1 MLLPL
6 GSVAEHNARTTFIAN
21 LLAAGGVESI
31 NPGPLTAD
39 AIAAA
44 RATSEDPVV
53 AVLCAANPRYDSD
66 GAAAL
71 AAARDAGFS
80 TVLLAGPP
88 KAWTDEQNTPDG
100 YLQIGIDAITT
111 LTEILDTIEAES

>member
-21 LLAAGGVESI
+21 LLAAGGIESI

-44 RATSEDPVV
+44 RATSGDPAV
-53 AVLCAANPRYDSD
+53 AVLCAANPRYESD

-71 AAARDAGFS
+71 AAARDAGFH

-88 KAWTDEQNTPDG
+88 KAWTDQNAPDG
-100 YLQIGIDAITT
+100 FLQIGIDAITT
-111 LTEILDTIEAES
+111 LTELLDTIEAES